1 MPSVRVK
8 QISVYHP
15 ENSYTNEEV
24 AYPSPEREKLVG
36 MWSHLG
42 RDKRYLAD
50 EKENTVTMA
59 IEAAKK
65 VLQAVNISGDQIDLI
80 TVSSGTHEYSIPT
93 DASFVHKAIGGKDSC
108 AIYDQNANC
117 VGMVVS
123 YDQVSRA
130 MLHNP
135 KMKYALIVGSEQVGS
150 FYNSEDLVHEGLSG
164 DAACAIILERVEEA
178 GYGLIDSS
186 YFTHSESP
194 EDLVLPEHGFK
205 NSKMS
210 KIKVSDSYNVD
221 IAFPK
226 AITLI
231 NDLLRDNGLTKDNI
245 SHYLMSQL
253 FTTKMDYFIEALEE
267 DSSKFTYVGDK
278 YAYTGT
284 TSPFL
289 ALYHAIED
297 GKLKHG
303 DNFIMWS
310 VGSGI
315 TSCGLL
321 ARL

>member
-1 MPSVRVK
+1 MPSIRIK
-8 QISVYHP
+8 QVSVYHP
-15 ENSYTNEEV
+15 VNSYTNEEV
-24 AYPSPEREKLVG
+24 AASSPEREKLIG
-36 MWSHLG
+36 MWSYLG
-42 RDKRYLAD
+42 RDTRYLAD
-50 EKENTVTMA
+50 VKENTVTMA

-65 VLQAVNISGDQIDLI
+65 VLHDANMNGDQIDLI
-80 TVSSGTHEYSIPT
+80 SVSSGTHEYSIPT
-93 DASFVHKAIGGKDSC
+93 DSSFVHRAIGGKESC

-150 FYNSEDLVHEGLSG
+150 FYHPEDLVHEGLSG
-164 DAACAIILERVEEA
+164 DAACAVLLERVEED

-194 EDLVLPEHGFK
+194 EDLRLPKDGFK
-205 NSKMS
+205 ESKS
-210 KIKVSDSYNVD
+210 NKVYVSDSYNVD
-221 IAFPK
+221 VAFPK
-226 AITLI
+226 AINLI
-231 NDLLRDNGLTKDNI
+231 NGLLKDNHLNKDDI

-253 FTTKMDYFIEALEE
+253 FTTKMDYFIETLEE
-267 DSSKFTYVGDK
+267 DPSKFTYVGNK

-297 GKLKHG
+297 GKLKQG
-303 DNFIMWS
+303 DYFIMWS
-310 VGSGI
+310 VGAGI

-321 ARL
+321 AKL